1 MWDVCLLLLSVTA
14 AVWGP
19 GPLLAPTGLPFACAA
34 LCGLPSRALPASV
47 HVPWAAG
54 VQWGRLAAL
63 VVVVDG
69 LQAVHRATH
78 AAGWA
83 RACASRTPCTT
94 APPARPR
101 RRLPHRVG
109 RRRGAAPLP
118 SSPLWL
124 VRPDRTTAAVFGV
137 AYAQW
142 LVLLHSRPPRR
153 SAPSSTRAA
162 ASSSRRGTTRSTIAT
177 RRATARTCCAWD
189 VAAQRAAAWRAA
201 AEGGGEGG
209 GAEGGGGGDASSAS
223 AASR

>member
-69 LQAVHRATH
+69 LQCAVHRATH
-78 AAGWA
+78 AGWLGARLRLSHAVHHRATSPGPDDAFRTGWA
-83 RACASRTPCTT
+83 D
-94 APPARPR
+94 
-101 RRLPHRVG
+101 
-109 RRRGAAPLP
+109 AAAQLLCPLLAA
-118 SSPLWL
+118 LWL

-153 SAPSSTRAA
+153 LGAVLDACGRVLVTPWYHEEHHRDPTRH
-162 ASSSRRGTTRSTIAT
+162 
-177 RRATARTCCAWD
+177 CAHVLRVWD

-201 AEGGGEGG
+201 AWR
-209 GAEGGGGGDASSAS
+209 
-223 AASR
+223 AAA